1 MFKNLS
7 CVSCGSLKRFPHT
20 FTTLIQILIYIAC
33 MQVIHVIKH
42 AHDIKGD
49 LNFDYNKRGIEI
61 FRNMDK
67 SGDMRINCEE
77 FVNACMTD
85 SELCL
90 LLEDMFGA
98 LSEIRCR

>member
-1 MFKNLS
+1 
-7 CVSCGSLKRFPHT
+7 
-20 FTTLIQILIYIAC
+20 

-77 FVNACMTD
+77 FVNAFTHGLRIRIFD
-85 SELCL
+85 LRELWIRVMNDCRY
-90 LLEDMFGA
+90 ESQRRSDKDM
-98 LSEIRCR
+98 E

>member
-1 MFKNLS
+1 
-7 CVSCGSLKRFPHT
+7 
-20 FTTLIQILIYIAC
+20 

-85 SELCL
+85 SELCV

-98 LSEIRCR
+98 LSEIKCR